1 MLRPKSKIQE
11 REHISNEQNI
21 EEILQNHKFR
31 RKSKILENPKET
43 LMRDN
48 ISLINCDN
56 IKISILTQETEIT
69 NLERDSLEIGQKY
82 ILEEPQPTELFYG
95 SPALWLKKRKYQ
107 NENEKEK
114 ERSNAKEISEQKL
127 SSFKEENL
135 NKKNNF
141 YPQPH
146 HRPFLNENS
155 ERSRN
160 PYDCQVPSNLY
171 KTLISN
177 SKARC
182 KERKFNNIFN
192 HLESKNLSTT
202 ENREKTEIDE
212 IIVFCN

>member
-135 NKKNNF
+135 NKKNN
-141 YPQPH
+141 
-146 HRPFLNENS
+146 
-155 ERSRN
+155 
-160 PYDCQVPSNLY
+160 
-171 KTLISN
+171 LI
-177 SKARC
+177 R
-182 KERKFNNIFN
+182 FINI
-192 HLESKNLSTT
+192 
-202 ENREKTEIDE
+202 
-212 IIVFCN
+212 